1 MSKRY
6 NKTDNIAIKNKNEIK
21 FNSRDEVIDVT
32 QPSRIL
38 EISKVQEMQENFENL
53 DRVIMN
59 ESKNSKYSQA
69 S

>member
-38 EISKVQEMQENFENL
+38 EISRVQEMQENFENL

>member
-32 QPSRIL
+32 
-38 EISKVQEMQENFENL
+38 
-53 DRVIMN
+53 
-59 ESKNSKYSQA
+59 
-69 S
+69 

>member
-21 FNSRDEVIDVT
+21 FNSRDEVIDDT

-38 EISKVQEMQENFENL
+38 EISRVQEMQENFENL